1 MTIGEILTAFFFAFL
16 FILILVPLWRM
27 NKLQLD
33 RVRAMR
39 KLEIKRGSR
48 VITLIHRQEALSM
61 LGLPFFRYI
70 DMEDSEKILRAIRLT
85 PPDTPI
91 DLVVHTPG
99 GLVLASEQIA
109 HALRRHRGKVSMMV
123 PHYAMSGGTLIALA
137 TEEILMDANA
147 VLGPVDPQLQTAEG
161 VFPATSLL
169 AAVRQ
174 KEVADLE
181 DSTLVM
187 ADVAMKA
194 ISQVRSFI
202 LWLLDERMT
211 PAQAERIASC
221 LAEGTWTHDAPL
233 TVEVLQEIGLPIVV
247 GLPEEVYDLMD
258 LYPQGRGRRPSVQYI
273 PIPYERKEDPKK
285 S

>member
-1 MTIGEILTAFFFAFL
+1 MTIGEILATIFFTFL
-16 FILILVPLWRM
+16 FILILAPLWRM
-27 NKLQLD
+27 NKVQLD

-99 GLVLASEQIA
+99 GLAPAQIA
-109 HALRRHRGKVSMMV
+109 HALHRHRGKVTMMV

-174 KEVADLE
+174 KDAADLE

-194 ISQVRSFI
+194 VSQVKSFI
-202 LWLLDERMT
+202 RWLLAERMT

-221 LAEGTWTHDAPL
+221 LAEGAWT
-233 TVEVLQEIGLPIVV
+233 
-247 GLPEEVYDLMD
+247 
-258 LYPQGRGRRPSVQYI
+258 
-273 PIPYERKEDPKK
+273 
-285 S
+285 